1 MTAKIYVQPIRVC
14 VCVTTASIIE
24 HNFKNQYNSIASNQ

>member
-1 MTAKIYVQPIRVC
+1 VCVC